1 MRRPLSIFAATTWDA
16 RSLASLGRRANKRTR
31 HRFTKAFDHKWMVAE
46 PGGLFEGPSGKHSS
60 RVGELKIGDIIKA
73 DAETFDARQ
82 QDRSRQQDHLEAAR
96 GHSDGRE
103 GQLDVRA
110 VRGPKTAVPLNEALL
125 KRVEE
130 GVKFYKVNGKKG
142 TIVRKEAAMDSDK
155 VQIIESGT
163 VVAVVAT
170 TELENGKVRY
180 RIDEPIEG
188 WVTSTQVDRWYKELP
203 RSAFAK

>member
-1 MRRPLSIFAATTWDA
+1 MPRPLSNLRGDNVGP
-16 RSLASLGRRANKRTR
+16 RSLASLGRRANKRNTSMR
-31 HRFTKAFDHKWMVAE
+31 SRRPSTTSGWS
-46 PGGLFEGPSGKHSS
+46 PSQLFEGPSGKHSS

-73 DAETFDARQ
+73 DAETFDPDNKIIWRLHA
-82 QDRSRQQDHLEAAR
+82 DTPVGEKGKWMYALLFGPED
-96 GHSDGRE
+96 
-103 GQLDVRA
+103 
-110 VRGPKTAVPLNEALL
+110 RGPAQRALL

-163 VVAVVAT
+163 VVGVVAT
-170 TELENGKVRY
+170 TELDNGKVRY
-180 RIDEPIEG
+180 KMDDLYAG
-188 WVTSTQVDRWYKELP
+188 WVRPRRSTAWYKELP